1 MPNGVSREEAGTMRK
16 SWNPAGLPA
25 VGAVVLGAALF
36 VSCGTGSPVPEGAE
50 LIPADAT
57 FAVSV
62 DVPAVTNS
70 ELYKRY
76 KSEERYFGSNRV
88 NFYKFAEAT
97 GLDPAKDI
105 TRLLLMART
114 GDEGIEE
121 MSGIVVGTFD
131 GRKVHDFL
139 AESGL
144 PSRNVA
150 GIDIFEFLVLNDRCR
165 FCLAVIDSSMAAFG
179 DGETLTKIAQVRAGQ
194 TPALAGE
201 ERAGRLLRR
210 IGRGTEA
217 WGIVRADDLRT
228 AIAGFMS
235 RMNADSSA
243 LSKLG
248 PIHEGAFSIDLAE
261 PLRIV
266 VELTTSSEQDAML
279 VADVIKGGEALGRL
293 ALKEARP
300 ELAQLL
306 ADMLI
311 EADTGVVRVAASVPD
326 SDVEMVMKLVGGEW
340 LNGVLRPSGK
350 PAQPPSL

>member
-1 MPNGVSREEAGTMRK
+1 MRRRKHAG
-16 SWNPAGLPA
+16 PATLCA
-25 VGAVVLGAALF
+25 VILGAAML
-36 VSCGTGSPVPEGAE
+36 VSCGSGAPVPEGAE

-62 DVPAVTNS
+62 DVPAVFNS

-76 KSEERYFGSNRV
+76 QSQEKLFGSNRV
-88 NFYKFAEAT
+88 NFYKFAQAT

-105 TRLLLMART
+105 TRLLLMARA
-114 GDEGIEE
+114 GDAGIEE
-121 MSGIVVGTFD
+121 MSGIVVGTFN

-139 AESGL
+139 VESGL

-150 GIDIFEFLVLNDRCR
+150 GIDIFEFLVIADRCR

-194 TPALAGE
+194 TPALASE

-217 WGIVRADDLRT
+217 WGIVRADDLRGALT
-228 AIAGFMS
+228 GFLS
-235 RMNADSSA
+235 KVSADSSA
-243 LSKLG
+243 LSNLG
-248 PIHEGAFSIDLAE
+248 PIHEGAFSVDLAE
-261 PLRIV
+261 PLRVV
-266 VELTTSSEQDAML
+266 VELTTSNEKDAML

-300 ELAQLL
+300 ELAQLMSDL
-306 ADMLI
+306 LI
-311 EADTGVVRVAASVPD
+311 EADTGVVRVAVSVPD
-326 SDVEMVMKLVGGEW
+326 SDVEMVMRMLGGEW
-340 LNGVLRPSGK
+340 MNGVLRPSG
-350 PAQPPSL
+350 PQTPTPSL